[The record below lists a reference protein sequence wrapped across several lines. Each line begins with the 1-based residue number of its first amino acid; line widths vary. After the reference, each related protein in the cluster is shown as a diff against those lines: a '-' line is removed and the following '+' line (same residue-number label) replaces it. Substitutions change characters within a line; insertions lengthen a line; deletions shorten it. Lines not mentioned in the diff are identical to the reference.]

1 MVRESK
7 IVAQRYKSGL
17 HIHKA
22 TINLNSDK
30 IIMNEYIIYIITE
43 GFWGFGVNKRSLQP
57 DSLLKGETETYY

>member
-1 MVRESK
+1 VVRESK

-43 GFWGFGVNKRSLQP
+43 GFWGFGVNGQGYLHP
-57 DSLLKGETETYY
+57 LTYILILGS

>member
-1 MVRESK
+1 MVRELK
-7 IVAQRYKSGL
+7 IGAQRYKSGL

-43 GFWGFGVNKRSLQP
+43 GFWGFGVIEKFSGLRDLINLQ
-57 DSLLKGETETYY
+57 L